1 MDYPDTYYAAEIGH
15 IPQKPSLSQKVTC
28 DVCVVGAGLA
38 GLTTALELLRKGKTV
53 VVLESHRVGWGASG
67 RNGGAVVDG
76 FAEGG
81 ENIAKKVGQ
90 KNADILH
97 QLSRDGLN
105 YVRDQI
111 EILKIEGTLEGSG
124 IYSAVRHSKTE
135 EAQSYADTA
144 KDQGVVFY
152 DHTETRKIMDSA
164 KYNHSLYIPD
174 SFHIQPLRYVLGLA
188 TEIERLAGQIFEA
201 SKAVSLEKAGDQ
213 WCIRTKGGE
222 VCADNVV
229 LCTSAYDF
237 DLMPKVSRA
246 MLPIATYAMATEPM
260 SDALDG
266 AIKTTSFIADT
277 RRAGDYY
284 RRLPNGRL
292 LWGGRITTRKSKPA
306 KLAEMLSKDVTSVYP
321 QLKDLKLTHAWEGRL
336 GYAIHKM
343 PLIGRVD
350 DGLWV
355 ATAFGG
361 QGLNTTAMAGSLIA
375 SAIADQDET
384 YELFEAFTPRWAGGV
399 LGRIGVQLTYWYIGE
414 VLSRNASRSRLEL
427 FISYLEE
434 RPKAKLT

>member
-1 MDYPDTYYAAEIGH
+1 MDYPDTYYAAEIGN
-15 IPQKPSLSQKVTC
+15 IPQKPSLSQKITC

-67 RNGGAVVDG
+67 RNGGAVVEG
-76 FAEGG
+76 FAEGS

-90 KNADILH
+90 KNADVLH

-111 EILKIEGTLEGSG
+111 EILKIKDTLEGFG
-124 IYSAVRHSKTE
+124 IYSAVRHDNTE
-135 EAQSYADTA
+135 EAQSYADSA
-144 KDQGVVFY
+144 KDEGVIFH
-152 DHTETRKIMDSA
+152 DHAATQKIMASA
-164 KYNHSLYIPD
+164 KYNHSVYIPD

-188 TEIERLAGQIFEA
+188 TEIDRLGGQIFEV
-201 SKAVSLEKAGDQ
+201 SKTVSLTKTGNQ
-213 WCIRTKGGE
+213 WCVETKNGE
-222 VCADNVV
+222 VHADNIV

-237 DLMPKVSRA
+237 DLLPKISRA
-246 MLPIATYAMATEPM
+246 MLPIATYAMTTEPM
-260 SDALDG
+260 NDALDG
-266 AIKTTSFIADT
+266 AIKTTSFIGDT

-306 KLAEMLSKDVTSVYP
+306 KLAEMMTKDVTSVFP
-321 QLKDLKLTHAWEGRL
+321 QLKNLKLTHSWEGL
-336 GYAIHKM
+336 MGYATHKM
-343 PLIGRVD
+343 PLIRRVE

-361 QGLNTTAMAGSLIA
+361 QGLNTTAMAGCLIA
-375 SAIADQDET
+375 AAIADEDET
-384 YELFEAFTPRWAGGV
+384 YKVFEAFTPRWAGGIF
-399 LGRIGVQLTYWYIGE
+399 GRIGVQLTYWYMLYRDHRDE
-414 VLSRNASRSRLEL
+414 HKTARN
-427 FISYLEE
+427 
-434 RPKAKLT
+434 